1 MIRHLSGA
9 ASEELVASIA
19 GVGQEIAA
27 IEHEARPPLNL
38 PPQSMIPSL
47 NTRSLQF
54 SYRLDELHLPDS
66 ARQGGVRPHLMD
78 RPLVC
83 PRCERYRAFVTA
95 ARVVARAA
103 SSRSRSFTTLPAQT
117 SGASKRSRRATG
129 WPVPS
134 AASGIFRSEPTLN
147 TNRDRTVVTFECRKH
162 LDLSF
167 FWYANF
173 CWPNFGMMLER
184 WFFNVVCVYTF
195 WSDAYWLA
203 FVFSGDLLKL
213 LILLYLMQ
221 IGLETGQFLLLL
233 C

>member
-1 MIRHLSGA
+1 M
-9 ASEELVASIA
+9 
-19 GVGQEIAA
+19 
-27 IEHEARPPLNL
+27 
-38 PPQSMIPSL
+38 
-47 NTRSLQF
+47 
-54 SYRLDELHLPDS
+54 
-66 ARQGGVRPHLMD
+66 
-78 RPLVC
+78 
-83 PRCERYRAFVTA
+83 
-95 ARVVARAA
+95 
-103 SSRSRSFTTLPAQT
+103 
-117 SGASKRSRRATG
+117 
-129 WPVPS
+129 
-134 AASGIFRSEPTLN
+134 N

-173 CWPNFGMMLER
+173 RWPNFGMMLER

-195 WSDAYWLA
+195 WGDAYWLA